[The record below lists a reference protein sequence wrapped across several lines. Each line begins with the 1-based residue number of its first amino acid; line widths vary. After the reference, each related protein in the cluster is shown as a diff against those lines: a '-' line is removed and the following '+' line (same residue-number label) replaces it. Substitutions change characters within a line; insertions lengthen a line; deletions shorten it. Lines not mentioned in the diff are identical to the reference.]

1 MGGQQMKKE
10 VLGVGVIGCGAF
22 CGAYISSLGP
32 VFKNCKV
39 IACSDIDMDR
49 AREVAKQWGI
59 TACTTDELLSNPD
72 VDIAVIVTGPASHY
86 PLTMQALNAGKHV
99 YCEKPMAITVEQTSD
114 IIALAEE
121 KGLYVTEAPD
131 TILDSAMQTA
141 RKALDDGLIGRP
153 LSVTMNFIGP
163 GPDWWHPHPDFFYKT
178 GGGPAMDMGPYYL
191 SAAVSILGP
200 IEQLFAYASRG
211 FDTRQFPDHD
221 CSVEVDTDYTA
232 VLRFRNGVI
241 GNINLSFD
249 SVRSYSPGF
258 EIQGTEG
265 VLFIPDPNTLK
276 GEVKYL
282 NRDKLRKEVQK
293 RETFKGVSWMYSP
306 AALELAEVLPRV
318 VPPCPAHRGMGP
330 ADMAEC
336 IISGGAKPRCSMYI
350 ARHITEVLLALDK
363 SVKTGLPCNLQ
374 TTCDRPDPV
383 Y

>member
-1 MGGQQMKKE
+1 MKKD
-10 VLGVGVIGCGAF
+10 VLGVGIIGCGAF
-22 CGAYISSLGP
+22 CGAYLSSLGP
-32 VFKNCKV
+32 VFNNCKA

-49 AREVAKQWGI
+49 AREVAGEWGI
-59 TACTTDELLSNPD
+59 IACTTEELLANPD

-99 YCEKPMAITVEQTSD
+99 YCEKPMAITVEQTSE
-114 IIALAEE
+114 IIELAEK

-163 GPDWWHPHPDFFYKT
+163 GPDWWHPRPDFFYKA

-211 FDTRQFPDHD
+211 FETRQFKDHD
-221 CSVEVDTDYTA
+221 CAVEVDTDYTA

-276 GEVKYL
+276 GEVGYL
-282 NRDKLRKEVQK
+282 NRDKLRQEVQK
-293 RETFKGVSWMYSP
+293 RETFEGVGWMYSP
-306 AALELAEVLPRV
+306 AALELTEDLPRV
-318 VPPCPAHRGMGP
+318 IPPCTAHRGMGA

-336 IISGGAKPRCSMYI
+336 IITGSAKPRCSMYI
-350 ARHITEVLLALDK
+350 ARHITEVMLAFET
-363 SVKTGLPCNLQ
+363 SVKTGLPYNMQ
-374 TTCDRPDPV
+374 TTCERPDPLF
-383 Y
+383 